1 MSEIE
6 EVQDQSISVTA
17 RDVVINEATPRDDIA
32 VTARDVIINRKRP
45 QLFGVPIPQGPS
57 FAIGVYLSIFTLI
70 LVAGIT
76 VPSYVSSSN
85 NNDTQTSLPEEARQV
100 GAFIAG
106 MFGFAAVEAFRK
118 SSAENRE

>member
-100 GAFIAG
+100 EIGRAH
-106 MFGFAAVEAFRK
+106 V
-118 SSAENRE
+118 